1 MKISLPVK
9 WVNKYWFLI
18 VNISAYTSIRIET
31 CANMQ
36 QQMQIFY
43 FSLTADYTCKLVNTQ
58 ISIIYIHII
67 EFRHLLSL
75 VSN

>member
-1 MKISLPVK
+1 
-9 WVNKYWFLI
+9 
-18 VNISAYTSIRIET
+18 
-31 CANMQ
+31 MQ

-67 EFRHLLSL
+67 EFRHFLSL

>member
-1 MKISLPVK
+1 
-9 WVNKYWFLI
+9 
-18 VNISAYTSIRIET
+18 
-31 CANMQ
+31 MQ

-67 EFRHLLSL
+67 EFRHFLSL
-75 VSN
+75 VIN